1 MSKTT
6 TPNFESTLKEL
17 ETIVH
22 DLEAGE
28 MSLEESLSAFE
39 RGVKLTRECQ
49 SALEKAEQRVNL
61 LIEKNGDV
69 VSKPFD
75 TSSVE

>member
-6 TPNFESTLKEL
+6 PPNFEATLKEL

-22 DLEAGE
+22 ELETGE
-28 MSLEESLSAFE
+28 MSLEDSLAAFE
-39 RGVKLTRECQ
+39 RGVKLTRDCQ

-61 LIEKNGDV
+61 LVEKDGEL
-69 VSKPFD
+69 STRPFD
-75 TSSVE
+75 TSAVD